1 MRFVGFYK
9 EFSRNSSQSMEQFF
23 ADDAHS
29 DKDKI
34 IDYLKNGGKV
44 LCVSARI
51 PKDVFT
57 KETIKM
63 DEVIR
68 KDQKYAWP
76 AILAY
81 YVEKYNLR
89 LPKEFESH
97 ILGKNDDSQSD
108 NLNTIDDDLVILD
121 IDRD

>member
-23 ADDAHS
+23 ADDVHP
-29 DKDKI
+29 DKAKI
-34 IDYLKNGGKV
+34 IDYLKNGGKI
-44 LCVSARI
+44 LCASTGI
-51 PKDVFT
+51 PKDAFT

-76 AILAY
+76 NILAY

-89 LPKEFESH
+89 LPREFENH
-97 ILGKNDDSQSD
+97 ILGKSDNSQLINSDTTDDS
-108 NLNTIDDDLVILD
+108 VILD
-121 IDRD
+121 IDRN